1 MQRITIHQSDLEKLK
16 IKLNDSKYLEYIWHK
31 FLDNPNA
38 TWSEDILKKNKNW
51 SYPDC
56 WLTRYYTYYDN
67 CKNFIENKKILDI
80 GSCFS
85 FYSAWA
91 ILNGASHVD
100 CIEPSKL
107 KSELAKEYIKIRK
120 LDTQITIKN
129 LDIEYYFNNETVKN
143 YDTVFYLDVFEYMV
157 NPVLSLELIKT
168 KINPKYIFFESG
180 VADDLSHNN
189 SGYLNIWTPSV
200 DEKKLDSTINIKN
213 FTTKRLAFKPTRKAL
228 STMFEYLNFEL
239 KYPCLQ

>member
-80 GSCFS
+80 GSC
-85 FYSAWA
+85 
-91 ILNGASHVD
+91 LNPLLGL
-100 CIEPSKL
+100 EGWK
-107 KSELAKEYIKIRK
+107 YTRG
-120 LDTQITIKN
+120 
-129 LDIEYYFNNETVKN
+129 
-143 YDTVFYLDVFEYMV
+143 YLTHYW
-157 NPVLSLELIKT
+157 L
-168 KINPKYIFFESG
+168 
-180 VADDLSHNN
+180 N
-189 SGYLNIWTPSV
+189 SGSPFGTQV
-200 DEKKLDSTINIKN
+200 DVWQT
-213 FTTKRLAFKPTRKAL
+213 
-228 STMFEYLNFEL
+228 
-239 KYPCLQ
+239 